1 MLLNIKKAFHVQA
14 KVFWLFLPIIIIH
27 VGLEMRRYLLII
39 IINLLLCNL
48 AHSQVEK
55 LIQLSGVVRNEY
67 LQPVQFAHI
76 VIHNKNR
83 GTISDLRGMFSFVVE
98 PLDTVLFSAVGYK
111 KVALVIPDTLT
122 RYHLPVDI
130 YMETDTIMIEEVI
143 ILPWKTYEEF
153 REAFLALELPDND
166 LNRAYRNIAI
176 IKKQMYYP
184 ADKPY
189 PETNYQYLLKEQY
202 NQLYTKGQLP
212 YYSIFNPLSWVEF
225 FKYIEEGRFKNKN
238 KK

>member
-1 MLLNIKKAFHVQA
+1 
-14 KVFWLFLPIIIIH
+14 
-27 VGLEMRRYLLII
+27 MRRYLLII
-39 IINLLLCNL
+39 IINLFLCNL

-67 LQPVQFAHI
+67 FQPVQFAHI

-98 PLDTVLFSAVGYK
+98 PMDTVLFTAVGYK
-111 KVALVIPDTLT
+111 RVALVIPDTLS

-130 YMETDTIMIEEVI
+130 YMETDTIWIEEVI

-166 LNRAYRNIAI
+166 LNRAYRNIAL

-184 ADKPY
+184 SDKPD
-189 PETNYQYLLKEQY
+189 PEMNYQFLLKEQY

-212 YYSIFNPLSWVEF
+212 YYSIFNPLRWVEF